1 MINSIQPKL
10 HINNKTQNK
19 QNFKG
24 GVELLST
31 GLNLLNTNPA
41 LGAVFVDVA
50 FMDSPRTIV
59 DTTRNPDAG
68 LETATREFS
77 STLNHAAA
85 GLVGIGAGSLVAN
98 AFNKANGVKAHM
110 IFTNGESIDLFSK
123 FEAAARTAKNP
134 KMAYYESILSS
145 IEGLNSLAKPDAPYT
160 NKLQPETVT
169 EAAKLL
175 SEAKTD
181 KYGLPKDVYAK
192 VNALITGDIGAA
204 ESIKVTNG
212 EQVVE
217 GRLENFL
224 KDAFSIKKAYI
235 DKAEHDAKD
244 GVKKLTDAEFVKAL
258 KNIKIR
264 TAAAGLAVPVAIG
277 MSLQPLNAYLT
288 KKRTGNG
295 GFVGGGEPD
304 HSFGFKALKT
314 AVGTGIAA
322 AMLSTVAKKFS
333 DIPSAIQYKGLVPTI
348 PQFKLIYACTIFSR
362 MLAARNKD
370 ELRESTIKD
379 SLGFVNWLILGG
391 FVSKLALNKMDKT
404 LINYDEKSMGKGGWN
419 WITKAVEKSHEEI
432 LYPALQEFKI
442 STIGED
448 GKALSYGK
456 LMKALKEK
464 AQGTER
470 LAEVLKQIKCKN
482 KAQLLGYLYSGV
494 VLGVGI
500 PKLNIAIT
508 KHVNQKR
515 EAKKALNAQNSPQPM
530 QIQNIVPENKTFA
543 SFLGAKQA

>member
-85 GLVGIGAGSLVAN
+85 GIVGIGAGSLVAN

-123 FEAAARTAKNP
+123 FEAATRAAKDP
-134 KMAYYESILSS
+134 KKAYYTEFLKSM
-145 IEGLNSLAKPDAPYT
+145 EGLNSSVDANAPFR
-160 NKLQPETVT
+160 KLQPETV
-169 EAAKLL
+169 EKAAKLL

-224 KDAFSIKKAYI
+224 KDAFSIKKAYL
-235 DKAEHDAKD
+235 DKAKHDAQD
-244 GVKKLTDAEFVKAL
+244 GVAKLTDAEFIKAL

-314 AVGTGIAA
+314 TLGAGIAT

-362 MLAARNKD
+362 LLAARNKD

>member
-1 MINSIQPKL
+1 MINTIQPKL
-10 HINNKTQNK
+10 HVNNLKQQNP
-19 QNFKG
+19 NFKG
-24 GVELLST
+24 APELLAT
-31 GLNLLNTNPA
+31 GLNFLNTNPA

-50 FMDSPRTIV
+50 FMCTPRTIV

-77 STLNHAAA
+77 STVNHAAA
-85 GLVGIGAGSLVAN
+85 GLVGIGAGSLVAS
-98 AFNKANGVKAHM
+98 AFNNSNGVKAHM
-110 IFTNGESIDLFSK
+110 IFTNSESIDLFSK
-123 FEAAARTAKNP
+123 FEAQTRAAKDP
-134 KMAYYESILSS
+134 KLAYYHEFLKN
-145 IEGLNSLAKPDAPYT
+145 IEGLNSSADANAPFK
-160 NKLQPETVT
+160 KLQNETIE

-181 KYGLPKDVYAK
+181 KYGLPKDVYSK
-192 VNALITGDIGAA
+192 VSSLITGDIGAA
-204 ESIKVTNG
+204 ESIRVANG
-212 EQVVE
+212 DKAVE

-224 KDAFSIKKAYI
+224 KDSFSIKKAYI
-235 DKAEHDAKD
+235 DKAAHDAKEN
-244 GVKKLTDAEFVKAL
+244 VKKLSDADFIKAL
-258 KNIKIR
+258 KNIKNK
-264 TAAAGLAVPVAIG
+264 TAIAGLAVPVAIG
-277 MSLQPLNAYLT
+277 MSLQPFNAYMT
-288 KKRTGNG
+288 KKRTGND

-314 AVGTGIAA
+314 AMGAGIAA
-322 AMLSTVAKKFS
+322 GMLRSIDKFKE
-333 DIPSAIQYKGLVPTI
+333 IPTKLQYKGLVPTI

-362 MLAARNKD
+362 MLASRNKD

-379 SLGFVNWLILGG
+379 TLGFVNWLILGG

-404 LINYDEKSMGKGGWN
+404 LINYDKDSMGKGGWN

-432 LYPALQEFKI
+432 LYPALKKYGI
-442 STIGED
+442 KTVGED

-464 AQGTER
+464 AAGTET
-470 LAEVLKQIKCKN
+470 LTNVLKSIKCKN
-482 KAQLLGYLYSGV
+482 RAQLLGYVYSGV

-508 KHVNQKR
+508 KHINQKR
-515 EAKKALNAQNSPQPM
+515 EAKKAMTQNEQNFERPM

-543 SFLGAKQA
+543 SFLGAKN

>member
-85 GLVGIGAGSLVAN
+85 GIVGIGAGSLVAN

-123 FEAAARTAKNP
+123 FEAATRAAKDP
-134 KMAYYESILSS
+134 KKAYYTEFLKSM
-145 IEGLNSLAKPDAPYT
+145 EGLNSSVDANAPFR
-160 NKLQPETVT
+160 KLQPETV
-169 EAAKLL
+169 EKAAKLL

-224 KDAFSIKKAYI
+224 KDAFSIKKAYL

-244 GVKKLTDAEFVKAL
+244 GVKKLTDAEFIKAL

-314 AVGTGIAA
+314 TVGTGIAA

-362 MLAARNKD
+362 LLAARNKD

-391 FVSKLALNKMDKT
+391 FVSKLALNKMDKS

-432 LYPALQEFKI
+432 LYPKLKQFGI

-464 AQGTER
+464 AQNTEE

-508 KHVNQKR
+508 KHINRKR
-515 EAKKALNAQNSPQPM
+515 EAKKAMNAQNAPQPM

>member
-85 GLVGIGAGSLVAN
+85 GIVGIGAGSLVAN

-123 FEAAARTAKNP
+123 FEAATRAAKDP
-134 KMAYYESILSS
+134 KKAYYTEFLKSM
-145 IEGLNSLAKPDAPYT
+145 EGLNSSVDANAPFR
-160 NKLQPETVT
+160 KLQPETV
-169 EAAKLL
+169 EKAAKLL

-224 KDAFSIKKAYI
+224 KDAFSIKKAYL
-235 DKAEHDAKD
+235 DKAKHDAQD
-244 GVKKLTDAEFVKAL
+244 GVTKLTDAEFIKAL

-314 AVGTGIAA
+314 TVGTGIAA

-391 FVSKLALNKMDKT
+391 FVSKLALNKMDKS

-432 LYPALQEFKI
+432 LYPKLKQFGI

-464 AQGTER
+464 AQNTEE

-508 KHVNQKR
+508 KHINRKR
-515 EAKKALNAQNSPQPM
+515 EAKKAMNAQNAPQPM